1 MERAVSVN
9 TRDRR
14 DTCAEVKSR
23 TPRESERRPKKRAA
37 RAPRA
42 RLARDPRAATPDSRE
57 TRDPSTSARMSMLS
71 RVSSTRLR
79 DDPPDPTPPQPLLP
93 LPSLDP
99 HSPAGCR
106 PTAPPPRPT
115 AHATAQR
122 AARRPTVRS
131 LSLRVSVT
139 DVGGGEKLQTLNET
153 PNTHNAHTHINTHIK
168 HAHTHG
174 TH

>member
-1 MERAVSVN
+1 MSVN

-14 DTCAEVKSR
+14 DTCRGKVAR
-23 TPRESERRPKKRAA
+23 APREREGTPKRKREP

-42 RLARDPRAATPDSRE
+42 RTRATPE
-57 TRDPSTSARMSMLS
+57 THDPSTSARMSMLS
-71 RVSSTRLR
+71 RGSRAR
-79 DDPPDPTPPQPLLP
+79 DSAGRPPDPTPPHAQPLLP

-99 HSPAGCR
+99 ATPPSMYAQQAQTNKQLRPAPSEQR
-106 PTAPPPRPT
+106 VDPPSR
-115 AHATAQR
+115 
-122 AARRPTVRS
+122 VRS
-131 LSLRVSVT
+131 LSLSGPLSQMWVV
-139 DVGGGEKLQTLNET
+139 VKKLQTLNET

>member
-14 DTCAEVKSR
+14 DTCRGKVAR
-23 TPRESERRPKKRAA
+23 PERATQLERDAQTKVRAA
-37 RAPRA
+37 RVP
-42 RLARDPRAATPDSRE
+42 ATPE
-57 TRDPSTSARMSMLS
+57 THDPSTSARMSMLS

-99 HSPAGCR
+99 HSPAPSR
-106 PTAPPPRPT
+106 PTGTAPPR
-115 AHATAQR
+115 ASEQR
-122 AARRPTVRS
+122 VDPPSTVRS